1 MHKSKETIQCLIR
14 ASLGEVKSDLVAT
27 GGRLINV
34 YSGEVLDGVE
44 MAVSQGRVCYVGPS
58 ADHTRGDETQ
68 VLDAR
73 GRWIAPGF
81 IDAHTHIGHF
91 CRPFE
96 LLQAYLPHG
105 TTALMASCDEHT
117 VAFGLTG
124 MRLFLDEVASHPL
137 RVYTLI
143 SMAAPQDPLLCETE
157 SLSDEQ
163 VEEVLR
169 DPRVLGLGEVVS
181 WLRLVQ
187 GDRDLATRIDLTL
200 NQGKIVHGH
209 TAGARDRRLNAI
221 AAASVSSCHE
231 PISGEDALAR
241 LRLGYWTML
250 REGSFRQDLEATL
263 KPLLAAGVDTGRL
276 ILVTDGMAPDD
287 VAAHGHMD
295 HVIRR
300 AVAFGLSPVRAIQAA
315 TLHPAT
321 YSGLE
326 QDIGGL
332 APGRFADFVL
342 LDDLETVRVGAT
354 YIGGERVAE
363 AGETNVA
370 VVPPGFPGGM
380 GLKTAFRLP
389 VTAEDM
395 RISCEQ
401 PRARIRV
408 MDLIN
413 QTITRERVVEV
424 PCAGGVVSADVE
436 ADLLKV
442 AVFDRREGFRPA
454 FGFVRGLGADIGAMG
469 TTVNLDEYTLLV
481 AGSSDYDMAYCANL
495 LLEYGGGIAV
505 VDKGRILEE
514 IPFPI
519 GGLFSLEPWRDVG
532 EKLAAVQQII
542 RERGSAFSKP
552 LYALCFLTFVTL
564 PELRITGRGLV
575 RAKERRIVPLMAEQG

>member
-1 MHKSKETIQCLIR
+1 MSKDQETIRHLIR
-14 ASLGEVKSDLVAT
+14 ASMGETKSDLVVL

-34 YSGEVLDGVE
+34 YSGEVLDGME
-44 MAVSQGRVCYVGPS
+44 MAVSGGRICYVGPS
-58 ADHTRGDETQ
+58 AAHTRGEETR
-68 VLDAR
+68 VIDAR
-73 GRWIAPGF
+73 DRWIAPGF

-96 LLQAYLPHG
+96 LLQAYVPRG

-143 SMAAPQDPLLCETE
+143 SMAAPQDPLLCRTE
-157 SLSDEQ
+157 SMSDT
-163 VEEVLR
+163 EVAEILR

-187 GDRDLATRIDLTL
+187 ADPDLLARIGMTL
-200 NQGKIVHGH
+200 DEGKIVHGH

-231 PISGEDALAR
+231 PINGEDALAR

-287 VAAHGHMD
+287 VTAHGHMD

-300 AVAFGLSPVRAIQAA
+300 AVECGLSPVRAIQAA

-321 YSGLE
+321 YSGLD

-342 LDDLETVRVGAT
+342 LDDLETMRVWAT
-354 YIGGERVAE
+354 FIGGEPAAEDGESRVDA
-363 AGETNVA
+363 
-370 VVPPGFPGGM
+370 VPPPFPGGM
-380 GLKTAFRLP
+380 GLRTAFRLP
-389 VTAEDM
+389 VTADDM
-395 RISCEQ
+395 RIRCDA
-401 PRARIRV
+401 PHARVRV
-408 MDLIN
+408 MDLVN
-413 QTITRERVVEV
+413 QTITRERTVEV
-424 PCAGGVVSADVE
+424 ACAGGVISADVDN
-436 ADLLKV
+436 DLLKV
-442 AVFDRREGFRPA
+442 AVFDRQEGFSPA
-454 FGFVRGLGADIGAMG
+454 FGFIRGLGTDIGAVG

-495 LLEYGGGIAV
+495 LLEAGGGVAL
-505 VDKGRILEE
+505 VDKGRVLEE

-532 EKLAAVQQII
+532 EGLAAVQ
-542 RERGSAFSKP
+542 RTLKERGSAFPRP

-575 RAKERRIVPLMAEQG
+575 RAKEREIVSLLAD

>member
-1 MHKSKETIQCLIR
+1 MGKNPETIRRLIR
-14 ASLGEVKSDLVAT
+14 ASLGEDKADLVVT
-27 GGRLINV
+27 GGRLVNV
-34 YSGEVLDGVE
+34 YTGEVLDGME
-44 MAVSQGRVCYVGPS
+44 LAVSQGRICYVGPG
-58 ADHTRGDETQ
+58 ADHTRGEATR
-68 VLDAR
+68 VIDAR

-96 LLQAYLPHG
+96 LLQAYVSRG

-124 MRLFLDEVASHPL
+124 MQLFLDEVASHPV
-137 RVYTLI
+137 RVHTLI
-143 SMAAPQDPLLCETE
+143 SMAAPQDPLLCRTET
-157 SLSDEQ
+157 LSEQ
-163 VEEVLR
+163 EVADALR

-187 GDRDLATRIDLTL
+187 GDPDLLARIDLAL
-200 NQGKIVHGH
+200 GQGKIVHGH
-209 TAGARDRRLNAI
+209 TAGARDRRLNAV

-231 PISGEDALAR
+231 PISGDDALAR

-300 AVAFGLSPVRAIQAA
+300 AVECGLSPVRAIQAA
-315 TLHPAT
+315 TLHPAM

-332 APGRFADFVL
+332 APGRFADFAL
-342 LDDLETVRVGAT
+342 LDDLANVRVGAT

-363 AGETNVA
+363 DGESRVDA
-370 VVPPGFPGGM
+370 VPPPFPEDM
-380 GLKTAFRLP
+380 GLKIALRLP

-395 RISCEQ
+395 RIRCDKPQ
-401 PRARIRV
+401 ARVRV
-408 MDLIN
+408 MELAN
-413 QTITRERVVEV
+413 QTITRERIVEV
-424 PCAGGVVSADVE
+424 ACAGGVIPADVE

-442 AVFDRREGFRPA
+442 AVFDRREGFSPV
-454 FGFVRGLGADIGAMG
+454 FGFVRGLKADVGAVG

-481 AGSSDYDMAYCANL
+481 AGSSDYDMARCANL
-495 LLEYGGGIAV
+495 LLESGGGVAV
-505 VDKGRILEE
+505 VDKGRVLEE
-514 IPFPI
+514 LRFPV
-519 GGLFSLEPWRDVG
+519 GGLFSLEPWNEVG
-532 EKLAAVQQII
+532 QGLAALQNTLKQ
-542 RERGSAFSKP
+542 RGAEFPKP

-575 RAKERRIVPLMAEQG
+575 RAKERRIVPLVEE

>member
-1 MHKSKETIQCLIR
+1 MTKDKETIQHLIR
-14 ASLGEVKSDLVAT
+14 AGMGEVKADLVVT
-27 GGRLINV
+27 GGRLVNV
-34 YSGEVLDGVE
+34 YTGEVLDGVE
-44 MAVSQGRVCYVGPS
+44 IAVTGGRICYVGPS
-58 ADHTRGDETQ
+58 AGHTRGEETR

-96 LLQAYLPHG
+96 LLQAYVPHG
-105 TTALMASCDEHT
+105 ATALMASCDEHT

-124 MRLFLDEVASHPL
+124 MRLFLDEVAAHPL

-143 SMAAPQDPLLCETE
+143 SMAAPQDPLLCRTE
-157 SLSDEQ
+157 SLSDSEV
-163 VEEVLR
+163 VEALA

-181 WLRLVQ
+181 WLRLTQ
-187 GDRDLATRIDLTL
+187 GDPDLLARIDMTL
-200 NQGKIVHGH
+200 ERGKIVHGH

-250 REGSFRQDLEATL
+250 REGSFRQDVEATL
-263 KPLLAAGVDTGRL
+263 KPLLAAGVDTSRV

-287 VAAHGHMD
+287 VAGHGHMD

-300 AVAFGLSPVRAIQAA
+300 AVECGLSPVRAIQAA
-315 TLHPAT
+315 TLRPAT

-326 QDIGGL
+326 QEIGGL

-342 LDDLETVRVGAT
+342 LDDLETVRVSAT
-354 YIGGERVAE
+354 FIGGELAAEDGESRVE
-363 AGETNVA
+363 AA
-370 VVPPGFPGGM
+370 PPPFPDGL
-380 GLKTAFRLP
+380 GLKTAFRQP
-389 VTAEDM
+389 VTADDM
-395 RISCEQ
+395 RIRREGTG
-401 PRARIRV
+401 ARVRV
-408 MDLIN
+408 MDLAN
-413 QTITRERVVEV
+413 QTITRERIVEV
-424 PCAGGVVSADVE
+424 ACAGGAIPADVE
-436 ADLLKV
+436 GDLLKV
-442 AVFDRREGFRPA
+442 AVFDRREGFSPA
-454 FGFVRGLGADIGAMG
+454 FGFIRGFGADVGAVG
-469 TTVNLDEYTLLV
+469 TTVNLDEYALLV
-481 AGSSDYDMAYCANL
+481 AGSSDYDMARCANL
-495 LLEYGGGIAV
+495 LLEAGGGVAV
-505 VDKGRILEE
+505 VDKGRVLHE

-532 EKLAAVQQII
+532 QELAAVQHTLK
-542 RERGSAFSKP
+542 ERGSPFAKP

-575 RAKERRIVPLMAEQG
+575 RAKERRIVPLVVE

>member
-1 MHKSKETIQCLIR
+1 MHKSKETIQRLIR
-14 ASLGEVKSDLVAT
+14 ASMGEVKSDLLVT

-34 YSGEVLDGVE
+34 YSGEVLDGMD
-44 MAVSQGRVCYVGPS
+44 MAVSQERVCYVGPS

-68 VLDAR
+68 VIDAR

-124 MRLFLDEVASHPL
+124 MKLFLDEVASHPL

-143 SMAAPQDPLLCETE
+143 SMAAPQDPLLCATE

-187 GDRDLATRIDLTL
+187 GDPDLATRIDLTL

-300 AVAFGLSPVRAIQAA
+300 AVACGLSPVRAIQAA
-315 TLHPAT
+315 TLHPAS

-363 AGETNVA
+363 TGETNVA
-370 VVPPGFPGGM
+370 VVPPGFPDGM

-395 RISCEQ
+395 RIRCEE

-442 AVFDRREGFRPA
+442 AVFDRREGFSPT
-454 FGFVRGLGADIGAMG
+454 FGFVRGLGTDIGAVG

-505 VDKGRILEE
+505 VDRGRVLEE

-532 EKLAAVQQII
+532 ERLASVQRILK
-542 RERGSAFSKP
+542 EHGSAFPKP

-575 RAKERRIVPLMAEQG
+575 RAKERRIVPLLAE

>member
-1 MHKSKETIQCLIR
+1 MHKTKETIQRLIR
-14 ASLGEVKSDLVAT
+14 ASLGEVKADLVVT

-34 YSGEVLDGVE
+34 YSGEVLEGVE

-58 ADHTRGDETQ
+58 ADHARGDETR
-68 VLDAR
+68 VVDAR

-117 VAFGLTG
+117 VAFGLAG
-124 MRLFLDEVASHPL
+124 MSLFLDEVASHPL

-187 GDRDLATRIDLTL
+187 GDPELVARIDMTL
-200 NQGKIVHGH
+200 NRGKIVHGH

-263 KPLLAAGVDTGRL
+263 KPLLAVGVDTGRL

-287 VAAHGHMD
+287 VAEHGHMD

-300 AVAFGLSPVRAIQAA
+300 AVACGLSPVRAIQAA

-342 LDDLETVRVGAT
+342 LDDLDGVRVGAT
-354 YIGGERVAE
+354 YIGGEPVAQG
-363 AGETNVA
+363 GETNVA
-370 VVPPGFPGGM
+370 AVPPSFPDGM

-395 RISCEQ
+395 RIRCEES
-401 PRARIRV
+401 RARIRV

-424 PCAGGVVSADVE
+424 PCAGGAISADVE

-442 AVFDRREGFRPA
+442 AVFDRREGFSPA
-454 FGFVRGLGADIGAMG
+454 FGFVRGLGTDIGAAG

-495 LLEYGGGIAV
+495 LLENGGGLAV

-514 IPFPI
+514 IPFPV
-519 GGLFSLEPWRDVG
+519 GGLFSLEPWREVG
-532 EKLAAVQQII
+532 ERLAAVQHILK
-542 RERGSAFSKP
+542 ERGSAFPKP

-575 RAKERRIVPLMAEQG
+575 RAKERRIVSLLAE